1 MPRGAKPKPPGEAIN
16 RNPKVHEFKH
26 AEAEGWQH
34 GRIPTAPDGLLKS
47 SRDAWRAWFGAWWA
61 SFWTPADLPA
71 LRQLVTLF
79 DNVAREP
86 ANVRL
91 AAELR
96 QQMDRYG
103 ISPKGRQDL
112 RWEPPKKEQTRPAA
126 APTGAPRLRVVDK
139 TG

>member
-1 MPRGAKPKPPGEAIN
+1 MPRGAKPKPPGEAVN
-16 RNPKVHEFKH
+16 RNPRVHEFKH
-26 AEAEGWQH
+26 AEAVGWQH
-34 GRIPTAPDGLLKS
+34 GRTPTAPDGLLKP

-71 LRQLVTLF
+71 LRHIIMMFDEVERTP
-79 DNVAREP
+79 DNVR
-86 ANVRL
+86 V

-103 ISPKGRQDL
+103 ITPKGRQDL
-112 RWEPPKKEQTRPAA
+112 RWEPPKEAKPAA
-126 APTGAPRLRVVDK
+126 TPATTGQPRLRVVDK